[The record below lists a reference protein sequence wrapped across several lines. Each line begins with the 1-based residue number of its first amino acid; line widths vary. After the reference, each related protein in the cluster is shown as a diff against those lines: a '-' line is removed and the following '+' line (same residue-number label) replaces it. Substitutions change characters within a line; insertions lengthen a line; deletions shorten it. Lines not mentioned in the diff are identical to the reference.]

1 MSTSTKNIILN
12 VASQLFADNG
22 YGNTSIRDIAKA
34 ADVNISAINYHFNSK
49 NGLYAEVLN
58 ENTQRMGEVMQGIRD
73 RTNNTEEFTIEVFNY
88 FMDESSIFL
97 NSIKMFLMN
106 NLPLDK
112 ELVPKSCLEGAKG
125 PPGVQILI
133 ELIREEKSYKGDD
146 ETLLLWGARNILH
159 SMTMIALVSQ
169 SSLIKMSNE
178 NELMFTE
185 AEKIESIRRNVKATL
200 NFIR

>member
-22 YGNTSIRDIAKA
+22 YDNTSIRDIAKA

-58 ENTQRMGEVMQGIRD
+58 ENTQRMGEVMRGIRD
-73 RTNNTEEFTIEVFNY
+73 RTNNTEEFTIEAFNY

-97 NSIKMFLMN
+97 NSVKMFLMN

-112 ELVPKSCLEGAKG
+112 ELVPKSCLEDAKG

-133 ELIREEKSYKGDD
+133 ELIREETNYKGDD

-178 NELMFTE
+178 NELLFTE